1 MTMGK
6 TITTS
11 RTTKAKPAP
20 AAKRAARAK
29 TSKTKP
35 RAKGA
40 AAATKPTASK
50 QAQLIA
56 LMKAPAGAT
65 IEQLTSATGWQP
77 HTVRGAISGSLR
89 KRLGLTVVCAGIAG
103 SRVYRIVAAA

>member
-6 TITTS
+6 TIKTS
-11 RTTKAKPAP
+11 RTVKAKPAP
-20 AAKRAARAK
+20 AAKRAAHAK
-29 TSKTKP
+29 TTKAKP
-35 RAKGA
+35 QAKGA
-40 AAATKPTASK
+40 AAPKPTASK
-50 QAQLIA
+50 QSQLIA

-103 SRVYRIVAAA
+103 SRVYSIVAAA